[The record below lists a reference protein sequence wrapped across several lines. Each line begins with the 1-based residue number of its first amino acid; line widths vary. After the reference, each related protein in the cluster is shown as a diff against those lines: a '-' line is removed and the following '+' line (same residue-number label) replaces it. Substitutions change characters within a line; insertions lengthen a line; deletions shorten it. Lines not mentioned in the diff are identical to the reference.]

1 MRRTKCYR
9 LSVLTSVYGR
19 YGDAA
24 FKIMRGIVNVL
35 QILGIVLHRI
45 LRWFL
50 RHLNPS
56 PDEK

>member
-35 QILGIVLHRI
+35 QILGNHS
-45 LRWFL
+45 
-50 RHLNPS
+50 S
-56 PDEK
+56 PHSSMVFKTLKSEP